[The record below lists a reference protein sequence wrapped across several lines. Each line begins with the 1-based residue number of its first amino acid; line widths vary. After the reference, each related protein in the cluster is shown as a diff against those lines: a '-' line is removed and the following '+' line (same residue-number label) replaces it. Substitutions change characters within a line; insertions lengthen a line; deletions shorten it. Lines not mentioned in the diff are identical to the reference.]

1 MAGFLGM
8 ALSGVDVKRDHT
20 LSTGVGPAQQAPAGG
35 WVTGRFSMLMKK
47 EFDPERGQRSVPRM
61 VEQVLGCKW
70 TLRVL
75 AAIRGGVVRPGA
87 LERDI
92 AGISTKVLNERLR
105 KLVRFGVV
113 ERRAFPEVPPR
124 VEYRLTPFGRR
135 FSRVLDAVEALE
147 AESADRPVRG

>member
-1 MAGFLGM
+1 
-8 ALSGVDVKRDHT
+8 
-20 LSTGVGPAQQAPAGG
+20 
-35 WVTGRFSMLMKK
+35 MLMKK

-135 FSRVLDAVEALE
+135 FSRVLDAGEALE